1 MTKILNP
8 SEAEETVLSKLLS
21 LELKGDYHQVIALTL
36 LQDLAKCKFY
46 SNSGSRDYNEVIS
59 DNNRYNNIQ

>member
-1 MTKILNP
+1 MAVTKILNP

-36 LQDLAKCKFY
+36 LQDLAKCKFN
-46 SNSGSRDYNEVIS
+46 SNLGSRDYNEIIS
-59 DNNRYNNIQ
+59 DNN